1 VGAYCVRVFA
11 RAQASLS
18 PSGASLEVDLEVL
31 HLLEVEQDP
40 PVGGAVTGVAVAAA
54 SYGDLKP
61 TLSGERDDVRDV
73 GSVRNPDDE
82 RRVAVD

>member
-1 VGAYCVRVFA
+1 MCPYCVRVFA
-11 RAQASLS
+11 RTQASLS

-40 PVGGAVTGVAVAAA
+40 PVRDAITCKAVTAA
-54 SYGDLKP
+54 SYGELKP

-73 GSVRNPDDE
+73 STVRNPDDE
-82 RRVAVD
+82 RWVAVD